1 MVQQPI
7 DRNVLPEDVK
17 HFFATLRYMGEPVQC
32 AYEIC
37 TNTVHEG
44 DVCMLER
51 DTGYFYCK
59 ECGQCR
65 RYERKKAA
73 ERAQSS
79 HSEE

>member
-7 DRNVLPEDVK
+7 ELLPEDVR
-17 HFFATLRYMGEPVQC
+17 HLFATMRYMGDPVKC

-37 TNTVHEG
+37 SASISDG
-44 DVCMLER
+44 QVCMLER

-59 ECGQCR
+59 ECGECR

-73 ERAQSS
+73 ERAHTFNQG
-79 HSEE
+79 E